1 MVFETK
7 DQIIRRKKLARFKFR
22 TLARKVLF
30 NAAWL
35 SELDEQIGEDVQK
48 NVAII
53 LKRSHKQGALTILD
67 KRILKKN
74 WKARSDEETE
84 KLQKLFDSLPC
95 FANFTPVSAATSFL
109 RKKLNKKIFPGRP

>member
-22 TLARKVLF
+22 ILVRKVLF
-30 NAAWL
+30 NAKWL
-35 SELDEQIGEDVQK
+35 SELDEQIGEDVQR

-53 LKRSHKQGALTILD
+53 LKRTHKQGALTIIE

-74 WKARSDEETE
+74 WKNRTEEETQQ
-84 KLQKLFDSLPC
+84 LQELFDALPC
-95 FANFTPVSAATSFL
+95 FKSFTPVSYAI
-109 RKKLNKKIFPGRP
+109 KILHF